1 MRKESL
7 PTPEKIAEI
16 EKKRELSD
24 LGLELRGAV
33 RVRDGD
39 PMLAE
44 GKERLEVTKKQV
56 EGVHEEMKIEDNVK
70 EEMYGI
76 KGKSDQ
82 EILDRIEYYEKGM
95 ADIAR
100 VNMGTAEEDVASRNT
115 HRRDYQVYKRF
126 LEETNKEKSRREA
139 EEKSIGRMSYRG
151 KVSFRK

>member
-44 GKERLEVTKKQV
+44 GKERLEVTKK
-56 EGVHEEMKIEDNVK
+56 EEMKIEDNVK